1 MRSAGAENA
10 HETTD
15 TTMSPLDPGRPT
27 SVNGRRRRFR
37 WIRPTPAIAAVAAIV
52 LLATAAVVYQN
63 WSAKSDSCTGS
74 NCVDSAAD
82 EAAAA
87 TQPNAGDSLPS
98 APPSVSASASA
109 SVSPS
114 ASGNSSTGPKAGPAA
129 PGGFPGAGN
138 TGVPPG
144 KALKASGSVRV
155 TKAGT
160 VLDGLDVRGDI
171 SVEAN
176 NVTIKNTRL
185 TNVGEWGIIQRQGAS
200 GLTIIDSE
208 VRGNGKDK
216 LQFAVINQGGMI
228 TIQRNE
234 FAVLSDH
241 ISTSSGLIADNYI
254 HSPKYF
260 PGDHIDGIQSNSGP
274 GGGQTL
280 IIRHNTIIIDYDQ
293 TACIALF
300 QDFGLQHSAV
310 IENNLL
316 AGGGYSIYG
325 GAGKYGKSHNIR
337 VINNKFSR
345 QVYPKGGNFG
355 PVAYWDRDGSGN
367 VWQGNTWL
375 DTGQPVEP

>member
-1 MRSAGAENA
+1 M
-10 HETTD
+10 
-15 TTMSPLDPGRPT
+15 
-27 SVNGRRRRFR
+27 
-37 WIRPTPAIAAVAAIV
+37 IAAAAAV
-52 LLATAAVVYQN
+52 VVLATAAVAYVK
-63 WSAKSDSCTGS
+63 WSATSDSCTGS
-74 NCVDSAAD
+74 SCGAAAAD
-82 EAAAA
+82 EAAAEA
-87 TQPNAGDSLPS
+87 AEGVSSQGAQSASPS
-98 APPSVSASASA
+98 VSVSASG
-109 SVSPS
+109 SPS
-114 ASGNSSTGPKAGPAA
+114 ASASKSPGANAGPGA
-129 PGGFPGAGN
+129 PGGFPGPGN
-138 TGVPPG
+138 TGVPAG
-144 KALKASGSVRV
+144 KSLKTSGAIRV

-160 VLDGLDVRGDI
+160 VIDGLDVRGDI

-176 NVTIKNTRL
+176 NVTIRNTKL
-185 TNVGEWGIIQRQGAS
+185 TNVGEWGIIQRQGVS
-200 GLTIIDSE
+200 GLKILDSE
-208 VRGNGKDK
+208 VRGNGRDK

-274 GGGQTL
+274 GSGQTL
-280 IIRHNTIIIDYDQ
+280 VIRHNTIIIDYEQ

-345 QVYPKGGNFG
+345 QVYRNGGNFG
-355 PVAYWDRDGSGN
+355 PVAYWDGDGSGN

-375 DTGQPVEP
+375 DTGRPVEP